1 MLTGDAAEWQQRAAK
16 RPEPTTRWDSIL
28 IMLLVFAV
36 FRIRI
41 PYARR
46 HHPAERR
53 SGRVARGMV
62 ERLVCGVG
70 LVLRLL
76 RRRVFRRRVFRRWR
90 IVRRRRVVGKLV
102 KGAMISQADKDRI
115 GDAISAAEAKT
126 SGEIFCVIARHSS
139 DLSPGAG
146 RVGRGCCTRRA
157 GAVDLSHALAGLAHL
172 SHSTRRLH
180 RRGSRALAA
189 GIRFHIVPR
198 RTKHERAHTE
208 AHAAILRPGPA
219 TRPRIGREC

>member
-1 MLTGDAAEWQQRAAK
+1 MAAACRQAARTDDALGFDPGHAAGF
-16 RPEPTTRWDSIL
+16 RS
-28 IMLLVFAV
+28 V
-36 FRIRI
+36 RIRI

-46 HHPAERR
+46 HHPAGRR
-53 SGRVARGMV
+53 SGAVARGVV
-62 ERLVCGVG
+62 ERLVFGVG

-102 KGAMISQADKDRI
+102 KGCVIAQADKDRI
-115 GDAISAAEAKT
+115 GDAITAAEAET
-126 SGEIFCVIARHSS
+126 FRRNLLRHRAAFER
-139 DLSPGAG
+139 LSPGAG

-180 RRGSRALAA
+180 RCGARALAA
-189 GIRFHIVPR
+189 GDPLPYGPR
-198 RTKHERAHTE
+198 RAGPRMNARIPRPCSNSSPRAC
-208 AHAAILRPGPA
+208 